1 MSDEVMKKDEKTG
14 ESGPD
19 EKEKNDSG
27 IKSQN
32 VEEGIAKTEAETK
45 APNTLRDDI
54 SGNELDHQAAAG
66 EFSASEKEDGKAGE
80 KNEKV
85 IKGSV
90 KKTAPKKSGKR
101 RKSQL
106 VLQNENEEESIL
118 NAEDGEEL
126 DGTEEGFTLDAD
138 GAEELEPTLS
148 ADGAEELEPTLS
160 AEDGEEL
167 DPLLNVEDE
176 EELESILD
184 AENEESFEVYEE
196 EEEQEDDEQEDEMT
210 EEKRERKR
218 KRKKVFKILGLS
230 VLGTVA
236 AAYAGISVFF
246 MSHFYY
252 NTTINGVDFSMKS
265 VTDVED
271 YMTQQVQGYSL
282 TLEKSDGGTE
292 TIVGTDISIS
302 YEKSDELQKLL
313 DEQNAFLWPKG
324 LLEKQDINASIGVSY
339 NQEQLDAVLAALPC
353 MQAENQTPPV
363 SSIPEFNGTEFAPK
377 EEGVGSQIDPEVF
390 SQKVNECISGFQG
403 TLNMT
408 EESCYV
414 KPVYTKESPEVEA
427 ACTQMNQ
434 YLAASVT
441 YTFGSAQEVVDR
453 NVISQWVTTDENMA
467 VTFHSDMVAQFVQG
481 LADKYNTY
489 KTQRTFTAGNGN
501 TVNVEGGDYGWILD
515 TETENEAL
523 LTSIQNGEVVTK
535 EPAYKQRAASHDGAD
550 WGGTYV
556 EVDLTNQNFYLFVDG
571 ALVTSG
577 PIVTGKPSAGDATPQ
592 GVYLIKYCQR
602 GATLRGPKQ
611 PDGSYE
617 WESPVSFWMPF
628 NGGIGLHDAPWQAA
642 FGGNR
647 YLTHGSHGC
656 VNLQYDAAQTIF
668 NNVQAGTPVVCH
680 Y

>member
-1 MSDEVMKKDEKTG
+1 MSDEVMKREENTG
-14 ESGPD
+14 EGRPD
-19 EKEKNDSG
+19 EKEEIDGSS
-27 IKSQN
+27 KSQN
-32 VEEGIAKTEAETK
+32 VEESIEKAEAPG
-45 APNTLRDDI
+45 AIGNDI
-54 SGNELDHQAAAG
+54 SGNELDSQTAAG
-66 EFSASEKEDGKAGE
+66 EFPASEKEDVQSGE
-80 KNEKV
+80 KNEKG
-85 IKGSV
+85 IKSPV
-90 KKTAPKKSGKR
+90 KKKAPKKNTKR
-101 RKSQL
+101 RRSQPS
-106 VLQNENEEESIL
+106 VKPANEEENIL
-118 NAEDGEEL
+118 SAEDGEEL
-126 DGTEEGFTLDAD
+126 DGTDEGFTLDED

-148 ADGAEELEPTLS
+148 V
-160 AEDGEEL
+160 EDGEEL
-167 DPLLNVEDE
+167 DSLLNAADE

-184 AENEESFEVYEE
+184 TEDEESFEEYESDD
-196 EEEQEDDEQEDEMT
+196 EDEDEDEQEEDEQEEEMT
-210 EEKRERKR
+210 EEERAERKR
-218 KRKKVFKILGLS
+218 KRRKVLKILGLS

-236 AAYAGISVFF
+236 AVYGGISVFF

-271 YMTQQVQGYSL
+271 YMAQQVEGYSL
-282 TLEKSDGGTE
+282 TLEKSDGGSE
-292 TIVGTDISIS
+292 TVTGTDISIS
-302 YEKSDELQKLL
+302 YEKSDELKKLM

-324 LLEKQDINASIGVSY
+324 LWEKQDISASIGVSY
-339 NQEQLDAVLAALPC
+339 NQEQLNTVLAALPC

-363 SSIPEFNGTEFAPK
+363 SSTPEFDGTEFVPK
-377 EEGVGSQIDPEVF
+377 EEEVGSQIEPEIF
-390 SQKVNECISGFQG
+390 TQKVNESISGFQD

-414 KPVYTKESPEVEA
+414 KPVYTKESPEVQEA
-427 ACTQMNQ
+427 CNQMNQ

-453 NVISQWVTTDENMA
+453 TVISQWVTTDENMA
-467 VTFHSDMVAQFVQG
+467 VTFHSDMVSQYVQG

-515 TETENEAL
+515 TETENQAL

-571 ALVTSG
+571 ALVISG

-642 FGGNR
+642 FGGSR

-656 VNLQYDAAQTIF
+656 VNLQYNAAQTIF